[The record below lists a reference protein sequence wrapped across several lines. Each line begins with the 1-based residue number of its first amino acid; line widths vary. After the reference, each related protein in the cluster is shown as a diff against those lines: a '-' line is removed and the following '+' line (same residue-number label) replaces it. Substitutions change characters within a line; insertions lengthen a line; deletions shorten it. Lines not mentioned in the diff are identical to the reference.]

1 MEENRI
7 SFSKKIKEELASKI
21 EDSDLKNLAIL
32 SSFLKI
38 NGIYK
43 IQNNIT
49 RLILKISNAKIASY
63 ILELLKK
70 YFNFKNN
77 LFFNKSTKLN
87 KISFYIIDIVENVDE
102 ILDKLKIDIFNDEIN
117 PYFYTNKDLIYG
129 YLKGAFLASGSV
141 NSPKKSN
148 YHLEIKTTSSNMAL
162 SLLKMVNSIKDI
174 EFNFRISKRRNDYII
189 YIKKSDLISSFLI
202 MIGAIEGCL
211 NFEDIRVERDYSN
224 NENRLYNLD
233 VANYSKVLKSSKN
246 QLEDINIIEKNIGI
260 KNLQNDKLIELCN
273 QRLNNKEASLDE
285 LAKKMSENLKVNV
298 SRSNVYHLF
307 KKIKTI
313 ADKYRSEGI

>member
-21 EDSDLKNLAIL
+21 DDSDLKNLAIL

-43 IQNNIT
+43 IQNNKT

-129 YLKGAFLASGSV
+129 YLKGAFLSSGSV

-162 SLLKMVNSIKDI
+162 SLLKMVNSIKDM

-246 QLEDINIIEKNIGI
+246 QVEDINIIEKNIGI

-313 ADKYRSEGI
+313 ADKYRS

>member
-21 EDSDLKNLAIL
+21 EDSDLKNIAIL

-43 IQNNIT
+43 IQNNKT

-148 YHLEIKTTSSNMAL
+148 YHLEIKTISSNMAL

-313 ADKYRSEGI
+313 ADKYRS

>member
-1 MEENRI
+1 MEENKI
-7 SFSKKIKEELASKI
+7 SFSKKIKEELASKN

-43 IQNNIT
+43 IQNNKT

-162 SLLKMVNSIKDI
+162 SLLKMVNGIKDI

-313 ADKYRSEGI
+313 ADKYRS

>member
-1 MEENRI
+1 MEENKI

-43 IQNNIT
+43 IQNNKT

-117 PYFYTNKDLIYG
+117 PYFYTNKDSIYG

-313 ADKYRSEGI
+313 ADKYRS

>member
-1 MEENRI
+1 MEENKI
-7 SFSKKIKEELASKI
+7 SFSKKIKEELASKN

-43 IQNNIT
+43 IQNNKT

-162 SLLKMVNSIKDI
+162 SLLKMVNGIKDI

-260 KNLQNDKLIELCN
+260 KNLQNDKLIELCH

-313 ADKYRSEGI
+313 ADKYRS

>member
-1 MEENRI
+1 MEENKI
-7 SFSKKIKEELASKI
+7 SFSKKIKEELASKN

-43 IQNNIT
+43 IQNNKT

-162 SLLKMVNSIKDI
+162 SLLKMVNGIKDI

-202 MIGAIEGCL
+202 MLGAIEGCL

-260 KNLQNDKLIELCN
+260 KNLQNDKLIELCH

-313 ADKYRSEGI
+313 ADKYRS

>member
-21 EDSDLKNLAIL
+21 DDSDLKNLAIL

-285 LAKKMSENLKVNV
+285 LAKKISENLKVNV

-313 ADKYRSEGI
+313 ADKYRS

>member
-1 MEENRI
+1 MEENKI

-43 IQNNIT
+43 IQNNKT

-162 SLLKMVNSIKDI
+162 SLLKMVNGIKDI

-313 ADKYRSEGI
+313 ADKYRS

>member
-1 MEENRI
+1 MEENKI

-43 IQNNIT
+43 IQNNKT

-87 KISFYIIDIVENVDE
+87 KISFYIIDILENVDE

-117 PYFYTNKDLIYG
+117 PYFYTNKDIIYG

-233 VANYSKVLKSSKN
+233 VANYSKVLKSSNN

-313 ADKYRSEGI
+313 ADKYRS